1 MNNFTG
7 LNCLYKV
14 LDSKIFKNSTILT
27 NEQSLSLCNITNIPS
42 NQTWSLLYQASRDG
56 FKASDFHN
64 KVNGVQNTLI
74 IVKTTSGNIFGGFTE
89 ADWGGSSYQTDPNAF
104 IFSLVNSFNISVKM
118 NIKQSYYAAY
128 DSSYY
133 GPTFG
138 GGHDIYISDQS
149 NTNTNSYSNIYSY
162 EMPSFG
168 YATSLLAGSYN
179 FKTFEIE
186 VYSVFI
192 DRKQIFFKNIK

>member
-1 MNNFTG
+1 
-7 LNCLYKV
+7 

-42 NQTWSLLYQASRDG
+42 NQTLSLLYQASRDG
-56 FKASDFHN
+56 FKASDFHS
-64 KVNGVQNTLI
+64 KVNGIRGTLTLI
-74 IVKTTSGNIFGGFTE
+74 KTIDNFVFGGYTE
-89 ADWGGSSYQTDPNAF
+89 ADWGGSSYQYDSNAF
-104 IFSLVNSFNISVKM
+104 ILSLTNSFNKTFKL
-118 NIKQSYYAAY
+118 NIKQSYDAIHAY
-128 DSSYY
+128 SSY

-138 GGHDIYISDQS
+138 GGHDFYISDQS
-149 NTNTNSYSNIYSY
+149 NINTYSYSYISGY

-168 YATSLLAGSYN
+168 YSTTLLAGSYN

-192 DRKQIFFKNIK
+192 DRKYFLF

>member
-1 MNNFTG
+1 M
-7 LNCLYKV
+7 YKV

-56 FKASDFHN
+56 FKANDFHS
-64 KVNGVQNTLI
+64 KVNGIQGTLTLI
-74 IVKTTSGNIFGGFTE
+74 KTIDNFVFGGYTV
-89 ADWGGSSYQTDPNAF
+89 ADWGGYYYLTDPNAF
-104 IFSLVNSFNISVKM
+104 IFSFKNSFNKSIIMK
-118 NIKQSYYAAY
+118 IKQGFNAIYA
-128 DSSYY
+128 SSSY

-138 GGHDIYISDQS
+138 GGHDFYISDQS
-149 NTNTNSYSNIYSY
+149 NINNYSYSNIYSY

-168 YATSLLAGSYN
+168 YSTSLLAGSYN

-186 VYSVFI
+186 VFSVLI
-192 DRKQIFFKNIK
+192 DRK